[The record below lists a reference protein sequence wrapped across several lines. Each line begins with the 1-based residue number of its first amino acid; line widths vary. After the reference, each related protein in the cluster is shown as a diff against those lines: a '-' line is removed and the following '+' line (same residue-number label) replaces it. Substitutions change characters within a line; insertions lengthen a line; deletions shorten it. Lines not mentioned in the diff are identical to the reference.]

1 MDRRI
6 EGKKIIDIDVL
17 EHVYNHLQAATAWV
31 TIE

>member
-6 EGKKIIDIDVL
+6 EGTKVVDIDVL
-17 EHVYNHLQAATAWV
+17 EHVYNHIQAVAAWV